1 MKGLTPYQ
9 FEILQIVRAGTE
21 DGLVDFDQLL
31 NKLSWQPS
39 KESAQFTIRAICAKG
54 LLKKAEVLQL
64 RRGRKRVCYQLT
76 AEGEAYLDPRK
87 PLELPREREEMPFL
101 GCEVD
106 PGVSE
111 KISLDL
117 VSDVPKTELSLPE
130 IPSFE
135 LLE

>member
-1 MKGLTPYQ
+1 MKGLTSYQ
-9 FEILQIVRAGTE
+9 LEILQIVKKGVE

-31 NKLSWQPS
+31 NKLSWGPS
-39 KESAQFTIRAICAKG
+39 KESAQFTIRAVCTKG
-54 LLKKAEVLQL
+54 FLKKAEVLQL

-76 AEGEAYLDPRK
+76 AEGEAYMDPRK
-87 PLELPREREEMPFL
+87 PSKLPPDEEVGLF
-101 GCEVD
+101 
-106 PGVSE
+106 PGVEPAPDSAE

-117 VSDVPKTELSLPE
+117 VDVVRKEEVLLPE